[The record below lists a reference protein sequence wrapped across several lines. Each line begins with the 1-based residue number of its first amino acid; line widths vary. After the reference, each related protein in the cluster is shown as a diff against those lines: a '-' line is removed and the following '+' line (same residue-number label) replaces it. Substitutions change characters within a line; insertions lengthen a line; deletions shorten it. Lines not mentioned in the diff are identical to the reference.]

1 MRRLRAAHDV
11 DRVAPQARL
20 DDVLAVDGEVVAH
33 EHAAA
38 RAERQP
44 FDVIGL
50 RAVGRHAIGADG
62 RRDVG
67 VAHRGAR
74 DFPGGAQVA
83 IHQRRIGAE
92 HVGDVVEAVRLAVVR
107 QECVGVDLEREQ
119 IADRVAVLGAVQA
132 VQRFAAGVRVGGG
145 GRVELIFEI
154 SDELGGRLFVRQR
167 LAGRRHHAAAQFLDD
182 GFPDLG
188 VRADVGE
195 RHALER
201 QIARALGLV
210 VAVGAV
216 AVDDV
221 FRRGRALFDA
231 GLASREREGA
241 DGDGEGSGKGEG
253 GGTHNPKKLRE
264 KSSQR

>member
-1 MRRLRAAHDV
+1 MPTSMRASCFSRANGCSTSCRVAELFFANVTPTSCWPAATVTTVSKRASISSAVLPGNICAGTSSSGPPKRVERQALAVQADLEIVRRFRAAHDV
-11 DRVAPQARL
+11 DGVAPQTRL

-74 DFPGGAQVA
+74 DFPRGREVT

-107 QECVGVDLEREQ
+107 QQRVGVDLEREQ
-119 IADRVAVLGAVQA
+119 IADRVAVLGAVQ
-132 VQRFAAGVRVGGG
+132 VDAAIC
-145 GRVELIFEI
+145 GRGSGSRRRPRRADLRDRRRAR
-154 SDELGGRLFVRQR
+154 SW
-167 LAGRRHHAAAQFLDD
+167 LARPAAA
-182 GFPDLG
+182 
-188 VRADVGE
+188 
-195 RHALER
+195 
-201 QIARALGLV
+201 
-210 VAVGAV
+210 
-216 AVDDV
+216 
-221 FRRGRALFDA
+221 RRPAASCGRAV
-231 GLASREREGA
+231 S
-241 DGDGEGSGKGEG
+241 
-253 GGTHNPKKLRE
+253 
-264 KSSQR
+264 